1 MRIQYTPGPER
12 KKLAAAVANHL
23 GTDSRYQGMPSAAY
37 IVGMNYTISRDGALI
52 GPDDPGLV
60 EILAAQGFEPTEEV
74 YDDTPAEQ
82 PERLTVEVP
91 IDDSFTPAKMDNL
104 EKLIASRD
112 TLLKKVLGTDTLP
125 VEQTPNSLKFDWFPE
140 DGNAMVYSQL
150 ASALVRVA
158 TEATRITAREK
169 PVESEKFRMRTMLL
183 RLGFIGPE
191 FSQARKILTQ
201 GLSGSGSQVAE
212 SARSLLPP
220 QQTETMSFYFP
231 LAINIEDED
240 GNLKEGDRFLRL
252 EVEDDICAVL
262 RDSAP
267 EGENMARHMGR
278 CSQALRDKVAS
289 AVWDAGKY
297 GGDVYGV
304 VRCELRAPLTAAEKQ
319 ELAGWI
325 RLQNVGG
332 IGETAEQLLIQTEYQ
347 ELYLSFN
354 CNGYSV
360 FDQKQFEDHINGH
373 TPEMEPDQITF
384 YCPLTVQLYDDG
396 DESCED
402 LVEVDNC
409 YLDCHEDKVRAGLRA
424 CTGDINMADYLD
436 DGLKEKVSSVEWDIE
451 KVGDTVYGKI
461 TCGLRAPLT
470 SDEQNEL
477 ASWICGQ
484 NSDGL
489 GEVWEQHPVK
499 TSDGN
504 LYISLWHSG
513 ADYYVLP
520 ENEFQTQVLGQSFE
534 AQGMGAMGGMS

>member
-1 MRIQYTPGPER
+1 MADKYLRI
-12 KKLAAAVANHL
+12 KLGSTRLDLPAPAEALRAAAGEGDLNEINL
-23 GTDSRYQGMPSAAY
+23 TDVHYQ
-37 IVGMNYTISRDGALI
+37 ALN
-52 GPDDPGLV
+52 
-60 EILAAQGFEPTEEV
+60 EQGEE
-74 YDDTPAEQ
+74 
-82 PERLTVEVP
+82 L
-91 IDDSFTPAKMDNL
+91 
-104 EKLIASRD
+104 LIALSPYESVAAANLAC
-112 TLLKKVLGTDTLP
+112 TLLAVPGVT
-125 VEQTPNSLKFDWFPE
+125 
-140 DGNAMVYSQL
+140 
-150 ASALVRVA
+150 AS
-158 TEATRITAREK
+158 
-169 PVESEKFRMRTMLL
+169 MR
-183 RLGFIGPE
+183 
-191 FSQARKILTQ
+191 
-201 GLSGSGSQVAE
+201 QVAE

-332 IGETAEQLLIQTEYQ
+332 IGETAEQMLIQTEYQ

-360 FDQKQFEDHINGH
+360 FGQKQFEDHINGR

-396 DESCED
+396 DETCED

-424 CTGDINMADYLD
+424 YTGDINMAD
-436 DGLKEKVSSVEWDIE
+436 
-451 KVGDTVYGKI
+451 
-461 TCGLRAPLT
+461 
-470 SDEQNEL
+470 
-477 ASWICGQ
+477 
-484 NSDGL
+484 
-489 GEVWEQHPVK
+489 
-499 TSDGN
+499 
-504 LYISLWHSG
+504 
-513 ADYYVLP
+513 
-520 ENEFQTQVLGQSFE
+520 
-534 AQGMGAMGGMS
+534 